1 MADANNDVIGRAVSR
16 LGSGRAQKD
25 LRLSPADAESEWK
38 AHGHTRPAQAGG
50 GGQGGG
56 AQGGQGAPGQTP
68 VLNTPGGGPAG
79 ARIEVRPVGGA
90 PLKSGF
96 VVDTFMEGPN
106 NFAIERYQ
114 LTGAEPNSTYQVN
127 LLISLFVPDC
137 STPPITQPSVPVVT
151 NAQGNGQASIRVPPE
166 FIPAIAKGQ
175 TNSLHWQFVKDGVV
189 RYDTRCVAIYED
201 LDGSHGQEG

>member
-1 MADANNDVIGRAVSR
+1 MADANNDIIGRAISR
-16 LGSGRAQKD
+16 LGSGRAHKD
-25 LRLSPADAESEWK
+25 VRLSAADADKEWK
-38 AHGHTRPAQAGG
+38 THGHSRPAQAGG
-50 GGQGGG
+50 GGRGGG
-56 AQGGQGAPGQTP
+56 QGGQGAPGQTP

-79 ARIEVRPVGGA
+79 ARIEIHPVGDA
-90 PLKSGF
+90 PLQSGA

-114 LTGAEPNSTYQVN
+114 LNGAEPNTTYQVN

-137 STPPITQPSVPVVT
+137 SSPPIVQPSVPVTT

-175 TNSLHWQFVKDGVV
+175 TNSLHWQFLNNGVV
-189 RYDTRCVAIYED
+189 RYDTRCVAIFED
-201 LDGSHGQEG
+201 LDDSHGLEG

>member
-1 MADANNDVIGRAVSR
+1 MADINQHVALAVSR
-16 LGSGRAQKD
+16 LGSGRAQRKF
-25 LRLSPADAESEWK
+25 RLGADESGKEWK
-38 AHGHTRPAQAGG
+38 ANGHSRAGGQG

-56 AQGGQGAPGQTP
+56 QAGGGSTQGQT

-79 ARIEVRPVGGA
+79 ARIPIRPVGGA
-90 PLKSGF
+90 PLQSGM

-114 LTGAEPNSTYQVN
+114 LNGAEPNTTYQVN
-127 LLISLFVPDC
+127 LVISLFVPDC
-137 STPPITQPSVPVVT
+137 SGQPIIQPSVPVTT

-175 TNSLHWQFVKDGVV
+175 TNSLHWQFLNNGVV
-189 RYDTRCVAIYED
+189 RYDTECVAIYED
-201 LDGSHGQEG
+201 LDDSRGLQG